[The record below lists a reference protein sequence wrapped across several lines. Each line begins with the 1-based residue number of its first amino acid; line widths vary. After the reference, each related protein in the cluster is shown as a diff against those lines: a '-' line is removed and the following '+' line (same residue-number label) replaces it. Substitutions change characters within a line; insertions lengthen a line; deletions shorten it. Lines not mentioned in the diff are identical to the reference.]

1 MVSGEQF
8 VAIDIGS
15 SKIKTLIGEWDEQKQ
30 LRILG
35 VGVAE
40 SRGIR
45 KGNILDMKEFKSNLD
60 TALGEAEKMTGEQ
73 VSQVCLGIS
82 GQHISVIERSSVV
95 PVSGTEVTEE
105 DVSRA
110 LDMAQSGIDL
120 SNKTVLKVIPES
132 FGLDLESGIKNPVGM
147 SGKKLEV
154 RGHIITMSSNVLS
167 NIHKGV
173 YDVGVEIIDSY
184 PNLIAIG
191 EATLSRRQKELGVV
205 VVDIGSSATNVAVY
219 EEGALIYGGVIPIGG
234 ELVTSDIALGLRIS
248 IDTAEKIKLEYG
260 NVDFDEDSPDEEID
274 LSGISS
280 IDTISISKNF
290 MNEIIKARYEE
301 IFHHIVME
309 LKKVGRDGRLPEGI
323 VLTGGGAKVNGL
335 SELARTYMRLPASIG
350 LPDAIEG
357 ITGTSIGDP
366 IYTAVVGNLLLI
378 QKYGALGGSSF
389 RATFSFKKI
398 FQSLK
403 NLIKKIMPSQ

>member
-35 VGVAE
+35 VGMAD

-73 VSQVCLGIS
+73 VSQVCLGLS
-82 GQHISVIERSSVV
+82 GQHISVTERGSVV

-110 LDMAQSGIDL
+110 LDMTQSGLDL

-132 FGLDLESGIKNPVGM
+132 FGLDLETGIKSPVGM

-154 RGHIITMSSNVLS
+154 RGHIITMSSNVMQ

-184 PNLIAIG
+184 PNLIAVG

-219 EEGALIYGGVIPIGG
+219 EE
-234 ELVTSDIALGLRIS
+234 
-248 IDTAEKIKLEYG
+248 
-260 NVDFDEDSPDEEID
+260 
-274 LSGISS
+274 
-280 IDTISISKNF
+280 
-290 MNEIIKARYEE
+290 
-301 IFHHIVME
+301 
-309 LKKVGRDGRLPEGI
+309 
-323 VLTGGGAKVNGL
+323 
-335 SELARTYMRLPASIG
+335 
-350 LPDAIEG
+350 
-357 ITGTSIGDP
+357 
-366 IYTAVVGNLLLI
+366 
-378 QKYGALGGSSF
+378 
-389 RATFSFKKI
+389 
-398 FQSLK
+398 
-403 NLIKKIMPSQ
+403 